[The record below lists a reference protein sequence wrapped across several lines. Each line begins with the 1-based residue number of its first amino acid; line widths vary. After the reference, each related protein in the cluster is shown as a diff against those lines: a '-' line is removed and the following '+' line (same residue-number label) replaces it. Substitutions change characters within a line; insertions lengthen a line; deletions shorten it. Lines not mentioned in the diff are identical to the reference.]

1 MAERFLPLM
10 LNAPASILQ
19 GTLLS
24 LALPCWPVRKRRC
37 QFKNEV
43 VIEKM
48 GEKMA
53 FCHGEVR
60 RSPRSNRRVVVEE
73 LWAETR

>member
-1 MAERFLPLM
+1 M
-10 LNAPASILQ
+10 LNAPASVLQ

-24 LALPCWPVRKRRC
+24 LVLLCWPVRKRSCNRE
-37 QFKNEV
+37 N
-43 VIEKM
+43 

-60 RSPRSNRRVVVEE
+60 RSPWSNRRVGVDE
-73 LWAETR
+73 LWAE

>member
-1 MAERFLPLM
+1 M
-10 LNAPASILQ
+10 LNAPASVLQ

-24 LALPCWPVRKRRC
+24 LVLLCWPVRKRRC
-37 QFKNEV
+37 QFKNEA

-60 RSPRSNRRVVVEE
+60 RSPWSNRRVGVDE
-73 LWAETR
+73 LWAE